1 MRVEEPLPR
10 SGGHMRRKNVG
21 TPMRKKLFPILAIA
35 GLAAA
40 TLTCSPGYLIRAGI
54 EEGKILS
61 RRRPIERVIQDPS
74 TSDEVRRKLR
84 LVVDARTFAQH
95 ALGLDVGKSY
105 TTFSPVDRD
114 TLLLVVS
121 AARRDRFEQ
130 VTWWFPIVGHVPYKG
145 FFDPADALRA
155 AEKLERRGYDT
166 YVRPAGAFSTL
177 GFFDDPLLST
187 VLRYDDVDLVST
199 VIHEL
204 THNTIYVASHV
215 SFNESFASFV
225 GDRGAILFFCT
236 LEGEEGERCRTARN
250 RWADNLL
257 FGQFLAGL
265 IQELEMLYAR
275 EDLDPEAR
283 IAAREAV
290 FERARRRFAEELQ
303 PQFLD
308 HGFPSFTRTPLNNAT
323 LIARRLYFDRLD
335 LFEAAFERLGQDL
348 RHVVHTIIAEAEAA
362 DGDPFGAVTR
372 LAYGDPGP
380 EPVTGGAAVIGGAAP
395 SRD

>member
-1 MRVEEPLPR
+1 
-10 SGGHMRRKNVG
+10 
-21 TPMRKKLFPILAIA
+21 MRKKLILSLIVA

-40 TLTCSPGYLIRAGI
+40 SLTCSPGYLIRAGI
-54 EEGKILS
+54 EEGRILS
-61 RRRPIERVIQDPS
+61 RRQPIERVVEDPS

-84 LVVDARTFAQH
+84 LVMDARTFAQH
-95 ALGLDVGKSY
+95 ALGLNVGKSY
-105 TTFSPVDRD
+105 TTFSQLDRD

-121 AARRDRFEQ
+121 AARRDKFEQ

-155 AEKLERRGYDT
+155 AEKLERQGYDT

-177 GFFDDPLLST
+177 GFFNDPLLST

-204 THNTIYVASHV
+204 AHNTIYVPSHI

-236 LEGEEGERCRTARN
+236 LEGDEGERCRTARN
-250 RWADNLL
+250 RWADNIL
-257 FGQFLAGL
+257 FGHFLAGL
-265 IQELEMLYAR
+265 IQELETVYAR
-275 EDLDPEAR
+275 DDLDAEAR
-283 IAAREAV
+283 IAAREEV
-290 FERARRRFAEELQ
+290 FERARKRFTEELQ

-308 HGFPSFTRTPLNNAT
+308 HGFASFTRAPLNNAT

-335 LFEAAFERLGQDL
+335 LFETAFERLGQDL

-362 DGDPFGAVTR
+362 AGDPFDTVTR
-372 LAYGDPGP
+372 LAYGDPVRA
-380 EPVTGGAAVIGGAAP
+380 PVTDRAGLGSPAVGSGK
-395 SRD
+395 